1 MKIEY
6 NVSGA
11 EKKKLIKSIEDILGS
26 KSRYLGTPT
35 FAYQIGY
42 ITVGRNG
49 EVSWEEDE
57 SFKVDADKLRRELK
71 EQGFKEAE
79 ADAEE
84 TAVISIPIE
93 EVDPEKLAK
102 LLVMKQDLI
111 KKALDVDSLS
121 VIFEKDKAVFPWFE
135 RPLEDDEKKAYTDFI
150 SALCRMS
157 KRQTRINS
165 TEKTVENEKYA
176 FRCFLLRLGFIG
188 DEYKEDRKILLK
200 NLSGSSSFKNKPA
213 KKEIAV

>member
-11 EKKKLIKSIEDILGS
+11 EKKKLIKSIEGILGS

-49 EVSWEEDE
+49 EVSWEENGY
-57 SFKVDADKLRRELK
+57 VDASTLRRELK

-84 TAVISIPIE
+84 TAVISVPIE
-93 EVDPEKLAK
+93 EVDSEKLAK
-102 LLVMKQDLI
+102 LLAMKQDLI

-188 DEYKEDRKILLK
+188 DEFKEDRKILLK

-213 KKEIAV
+213 KKEVAV